1 MHRTDLLISDL
12 NSAHV
17 QLTLDNALAPYLN
30 TQFGFSIT
38 KAGNLAAIF
47 GMMNFGARPAGGV
60 LSDVL
65 GKRFGMRGRIWAL
78 FLVFSLGGF
87 FTAMTGVLAFHPF
100 KVTLAMYILAGIF
113 LEVRPQLLTTLFPLP
128 LAETLTQHCVFCR
141 QQLCP
146 CCYGTPVAH
155 MCCCSQV
162 GFHLIIRATSPWH
175 GLCGL
180 AWLQYTNSLC
190 TFVPE
195 DATG

>member
-1 MHRTDLLISDL
+1 M
-12 NSAHV
+12 

-128 LAETLTQHCVFCR
+128 S
-141 QQLCP
+141 
-146 CCYGTPVAH
+146 G
-155 MCCCSQV
+155 
-162 GFHLIIRATSPWH
+162 
-175 GLCGL
+175 
-180 AWLQYTNSLC
+180 
-190 TFVPE
+190 
-195 DATG
+195 